1 MSFSLLILTEGIN
14 DLGDESLIDEW
25 PSKLKA
31 LIPGIEVHLIDNVK
45 DAEPIIEHVDAAFGY
60 IGPNLFGKATNLKWI
75 QGPQAGPKAG
85 FYHKPMMDS
94 EVIVTNVRGIFN
106 DHISTHIMSY
116 VLAFSRSLNI
126 YISGQTNRE
135 WKSAQPTRHLP
146 ECTALI
152 VGVGGIG
159 SETAKQCTSFGMTV
173 LGIDARMK
181 TPPAGVKELHRP
193 ESLNNLLPQADFV
206 IVTVPETPST
216 QGLFTKK
223 EFQLMKSS
231 SYFINIGRGATV
243 SLDHL
248 TDALN
253 HGEISGAAL
262 DVFEIE
268 PLPNNHPLW
277 SMPNVIIT
285 PHIAGSGPYLDQRRE
300 ELFLDNCL
308 RFSQGKMLRNIVD
321 KKNWF

>member
-1 MSFSLLILTEGIN
+1 MSFRLLILTEGIS

-25 PSKLKA
+25 PSKLKT
-31 LIPGIEVHLIDNVK
+31 LIPDIEVYLIDSVNE
-45 DAEPIIEHVDAAFGY
+45 AESIIEHVDAAFGY
-60 IGPNLFGKATNLKWI
+60 IGADLFKRATNLKWI

-94 EVIVTNVRGIFN
+94 EVIVTNARGIFN

-126 YISGQTNRE
+126 YMSGQLKRE
-135 WKSAQPTRHLP
+135 WKSAQPTKHLP
-146 ECTALI
+146 ETTALI

-159 SETAKQCTSFGMTV
+159 GETAKHCTSFGITV
-173 LGIDARMK
+173 LGIDARLK
-181 TPPAGVKELHRP
+181 TAPTGVKELHRP
-193 ESLNNLLPQADFV
+193 ESLNDLLPQADFV

-216 QGLFTKK
+216 QSLFTKK
-223 EFQLMKSS
+223 QFQLMKSS

-253 HGEISGAAL
+253 RGEISGAAL
-262 DVFEIE
+262 DVFEVE
-268 PLPNNHPLW
+268 PLPNDHALW

-285 PHIAGSGPYLDQRRE
+285 PHIAGLGPYLDQRRE
-300 ELFLDNCL
+300 ELFFDNCL
-308 RFSQGKMLRNIVD
+308 RFNRGEMLRNIVD